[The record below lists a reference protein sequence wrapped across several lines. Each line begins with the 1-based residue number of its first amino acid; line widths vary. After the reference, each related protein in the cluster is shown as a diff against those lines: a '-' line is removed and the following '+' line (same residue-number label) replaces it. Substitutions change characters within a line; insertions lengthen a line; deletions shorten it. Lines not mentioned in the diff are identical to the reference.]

1 MQNFHFLA
9 LNSLSCKGSG
19 LSLACLFQN
28 NPVEEKSI
36 ISVPFSEK
44 QIDIIVSNHSI
55 TLRISLQRYCIV
67 SRMPQRSSHTLDE
80 TINPSRLLNQLSD
93 VDHVDL
99 RGCEVCGFQDML
111 WTQRITLTEDSE

>member
-1 MQNFHFLA
+1 LHAYYKTTLW
-9 LNSLSCKGSG
+9 KK
-19 LSLACLFQN
+19 
-28 NPVEEKSI
+28 KSI

-80 TINPSRLLNQLSD
+80 AINPSRLLNQLSD

-99 RGCEVCGFQDML
+99 RGCEVCGFQDTL
-111 WTQRITLTEDSE
+111 WTRRITLTEDSCVNSYLSKSSKVVLCF